1 MEFITDWFRR
11 HIAYRQ
17 LVILIAVL
25 ISVGVVIY
33 LAGRQLAPVFA
44 AVVIAYLLQGAV
56 NRLVSYGIP
65 QGTAFWIVF
74 LTGMATAI
82 LLIFGLFPVLFREIT
97 NLVQQVPSMMTAAR
111 RILEQLPSQ
120 YPDLITG
127 AQVNQFSSSINAEVV
142 RLGQRLV
149 SYSFASALT
158 LITLLVYAILVPF
171 MVFFMV
177 KDKDLIVGWLLRFL
191 PADRSLTNQVWR
203 EVNTMIDRYI
213 QGKMWEIVIVGGVA
227 YLAFLLLGLQ
237 YSLLLAAVTGF
248 SVVIPYIGATVV
260 TVPVAFVAY
269 YQFGWSAESGYVVVA
284 YLVIQALD
292 GNVLAPLLLGEVVNL
307 HPVAIII
314 AVLFFGG
321 LWGFWGVFF
330 AIPLATVISAVI
342 SAWPDVDDVPG
353 MAEEPGELSID
364 DALEAAPV
372 ADAAE
377 PRE

>member
-1 MEFITDWFRR
+1 M
-11 HIAYRQ
+11 
-17 LVILIAVL
+17 
-25 ISVGVVIY
+25 
-33 LAGRQLAPVFA
+33 
-44 AVVIAYLLQGAV
+44 
-56 NRLVSYGIP
+56 
-65 QGTAFWIVF
+65 
-74 LTGMATAI
+74 MA
-82 LLIFGLFPVLFREIT
+82 
-97 NLVQQVPSMMTAAR
+97 AAR

-120 YPDLITG
+120 YPDLITR
-127 AQVNQFSSSINAEVV
+127 AQVDQFSSSVNAEVV

-149 SYSFASALT
+149 SYSFASAVT

-191 PADRSLTNQVWR
+191 PADRPLTNQVWG
-203 EVNTMIDRYI
+203 EVNAMIDRYI
-213 QGKMWEIVIVGGVA
+213 QGKIWEIFIVGGVT
-227 YLAFLLLGLQ
+227 YVVFLLLGLQ

-248 SVVIPYIGATVV
+248 SVLIPYIGATVV

-269 YQFGWSAESGYVVVA
+269 YQFGWSAEAGYVIAA

-321 LWGFWGVFF
+321 MWGFWGVFF

-353 MAEEPGELSID
+353 MAEEPGELSFE
-364 DALEAAPV
+364 DAVEAAPV
-372 ADAAE
+372 PDVVE